1 SRLLRASKAVL
12 RAEDRD
18 ELHAFNPCDEID
30 DARER
35 AIDAGVIRHDA
46 DATISERAETVGREH
61 IEPRAEPFGRTGAG
75 GDERR
80 RDDEHGDEDG
90 RLRDRGKAHG
100 ARFAKRGRWNRDRKR
115 RDHHT
120 SPPVH
125 SPNARYNP
133 NVRPPA
139 LPVPPGIADRSGAF
153 MKTFYLI
160 DGHSQIFRAYYAP
173 FGQLTSPTGEPTKAV
188 YVFTQM
194 LLAIL
199 DEKKP
204 DYLAVTL
211 DFGDETT
218 HRRSIFP
225 EYKAH
230 RDVSPEDFSP
240 QVDRIVE
247 ILSSMGIPVWQ
258 IP

>member
-1 SRLLRASKAVL
+1 
-12 RAEDRD
+12 
-18 ELHAFNPCDEID
+18 
-30 DARER
+30 
-35 AIDAGVIRHDA
+35 
-46 DATISERAETVGREH
+46 
-61 IEPRAEPFGRTGAG
+61 
-75 GDERR
+75 
-80 RDDEHGDEDG
+80 
-90 RLRDRGKAHG
+90 
-100 ARFAKRGRWNRDRKR
+100 
-115 RDHHT
+115 
-120 SPPVH
+120 
-125 SPNARYNP
+125 
-133 NVRPPA
+133 RPPA

-258 IP
+258 IPGYEADDIIASIAKRLEGEDIEVRIVSRDKDLHQILADRVKLWDPRCDRVLDASNLEAEVGYRSEKAVEIQTLTGDSTDNVPGIPGIGPKKAIALIQKYGTAENVV